1 MLDVPPLPSA
11 GGASRVLSPGGLS
24 RSNTTI
30 GGSPSLSPQ
39 TMYMVRAHARQEE
52 LTDSAPTITPG
63 SSLRP
68 RPSSKISKIS
78 EESSIDT
85 PRGSFDD
92 DDDEWI
98 PGEDGEDDG
107 EPQWEMVTSGGKTPD
122 EPMSE
127 GSFDPLVFFP
137 PVFTHSPPPPLPC
150 DTWLT
155 FIYQ

>member
-1 MLDVPPLPSA
+1 M
-11 GGASRVLSPGGLS
+11 LSPGGLS
-24 RSNTTI
+24 RSNTTT

-39 TMYMVRAHARQEE
+39 TIYMVRAHARQEE
-52 LTDSAPTITPG
+52 LTDSAPSTTPG

-92 DDDEWI
+92 GDDEWMA
-98 PGEDGEDDG
+98 GEDDG
-107 EPQWEMVTSGGKTPD
+107 EPQWEMVTSGGKIPD

-137 PVFTHSPPPPLPC
+137 PVFTHSLSSPPLFY

-155 FIYQ
+155 FPH

>member
-1 MLDVPPLPSA
+1 MLDVPPLP
-11 GGASRVLSPGGLS
+11 GASRVLSPGGLS

-52 LTDSAPTITPG
+52 LTDSTPSTTPG

-68 RPSSKISKIS
+68 RSSSKISKIS
-78 EESSIDT
+78 EESLIDT

-92 DDDEWI
+92 GDDEWMA
-98 PGEDGEDDG
+98 GEDDG

-127 GSFDPLVFFP
+127 GSFDSLVFFP
-137 PVFTHSPPPPLPC
+137 PVFTHSLSSPSLAIPG
-150 DTWLT
+150 
-155 FIYQ
+155 